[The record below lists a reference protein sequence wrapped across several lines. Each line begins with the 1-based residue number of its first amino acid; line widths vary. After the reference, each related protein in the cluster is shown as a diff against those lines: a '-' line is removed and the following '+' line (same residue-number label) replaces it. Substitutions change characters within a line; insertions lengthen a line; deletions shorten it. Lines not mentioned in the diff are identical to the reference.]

1 MYVDHYSIQNTPGLL
16 FVGFP
21 SYPPIIGNV
30 VSLDITH
37 KPVLTKIKTQMMYH
51 CIHRPIFIDSDS
63 KNATKKR

>member
-37 KPVLTKIKTQMMYH
+37 KLVLN
-51 CIHRPIFIDSDS
+51 
-63 KNATKKR
+63 KNTNINDVSLHTSSYLYRFR